1 MGFWTLAVLAELVV
15 SNDLPDLGYLADLDL
30 FDLDDFEALADLDL
44 FDLDDFKALADLDL
58 FDLDDFKALACNEA
72 WEARSRFFSC
82 PPGLEE
88 SEGFSAEAHAA
99 AMSKMESFIMRA
111 CLLSVVGAF
120 ATCRGSS
127 RKNYEIMGSYSF
139 SHGQASLK
147 P

>member
-1 MGFWTLAVLAELVV
+1 MGFWTLAVLAESVV
-15 SNDLPDLGYLADLDL
+15 SNDLPDLGY
-30 FDLDDFEALADLDL
+30 LADLDL

-82 PPGLEE
+82 LPGLED
-88 SEGFSAEAHAA
+88 SEGFSVEAHAA

-120 ATCRGSS
+120 ANCRGSS
-127 RKNYEIMGSYSF
+127 RKNYEIMDL
-139 SHGQASLK
+139 ASSAMDRH